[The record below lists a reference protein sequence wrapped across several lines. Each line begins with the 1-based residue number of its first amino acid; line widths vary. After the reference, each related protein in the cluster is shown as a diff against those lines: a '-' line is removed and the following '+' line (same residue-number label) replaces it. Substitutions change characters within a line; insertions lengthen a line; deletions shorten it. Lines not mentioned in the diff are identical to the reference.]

1 MLKIQ
6 FTIYNPLS
14 TRFENIWCKGRG
26 LTKHKAVELQLTKTT
41 DIVKFLVNITHGRDH
56 AGVMIEL
63 GLLGYTFCFNIYDTR
78 HWDYTNNRWEEKYM
92 FLLIDEIKGTYV
104 WMGYNDNELVEI
116 SPNFDYEE
124 DAVQWREQ
132 FQNELKE

>member
-6 FTIYNPLS
+6 FTIHNPLS
-14 TRFENIWCKGRG
+14 TRFENIWCKGWG
-26 LTKHKAVELQLTKTT
+26 LTKHKAVELQLMKTT
-41 DIVKFLVNITHGRDH
+41 DIVKGLVNITHGRDH

-63 GLLGYTFCFNIYDTR
+63 GLLGYTVCFNIYDTR

-92 FLLIDEIKGTYV
+92 FLLIDEIKGIYV

-124 DAVQWREQ
+124 DANRWREQ

>member
-6 FTIYNPLS
+6 FTIHNPLS
-14 TRFENIWCKGRG
+14 TRFENIWCTGWV

-41 DIVKFLVNITHGRDH
+41 DIVKGLVNITHGRDH

-63 GLLGYTFCFNIYDTR
+63 GLLGYTVCFNIYDTR

>member
-6 FTIYNPLS
+6 FTIHNPLS
-14 TRFENIWCKGRG
+14 TRFENIWCKGWG

-63 GLLGYTFCFNIYDTR
+63 GLLGYTVCFNIYDTR

>member
-6 FTIYNPLS
+6 FTIHNPLS

-41 DIVKFLVNITHGRDH
+41 DIVKGLINITHGRDH
-56 AGVMIEL
+56 AGFMIEL
-63 GLLGYTFCFNIYDTR
+63 GLLGYTVCFNIYDTR

>member
-6 FTIYNPLS
+6 FTIHNPLS
-14 TRFENIWCKGRG
+14 TRFENIWCKGWG

-41 DIVKFLVNITHGRDH
+41 DIVKGLINITHGRDH

-63 GLLGYTFCFNIYDTR
+63 GVLGYTVCFNIYDTR

-116 SPNFDYEE
+116 STNFDYEE